1 LSNERLTDNAF
12 HLTTGLAAARSAA
25 GECERSAHRGSD
37 QPLSGFMHRP
47 FAPRYATLERAAV
60 ITAFILL
67 LAFTVLGNPAASEA
81 QPTGTIARI
90 GLLRSGS
97 PPDPFVE
104 AFRDGLR
111 ELGYVEGRNLVIE
124 YRWAKGRDELLPGL
138 AADLV
143 RLKVDVIVTSG
154 APALLASKHATSEIP
169 IVMAVTG
176 DPVGLGLVASFA
188 RPGGNI
194 TGLAYQTDELA
205 GKWVQLL
212 KEAVPGV
219 SRVAALADR
228 RGGGQQGRTAEV
240 AAQSVGVRL
249 QVLTVGRPDDFETA
263 FAKVKREHAE
273 ALIVLG
279 SPFFSTH
286 RARLVEL
293 AARHRLPAMY
303 HQREFVEGAGGLMS
317 YGPDFRD
324 LFRRAATYVDKVLK
338 GATPGNLPVEQ
349 PSKFELVINLRTA
362 KTLGLTIPLS
372 LLQRADRVI
381 E

>member
-1 LSNERLTDNAF
+1 MIF
-12 HLTTGLAAARSAA
+12 
-25 GECERSAHRGSD
+25 
-37 QPLSGFMHRP
+37 
-47 FAPRYATLERAAV
+47 
-60 ITAFILL
+60 
-67 LAFTVLGNPAASEA
+67 VLPAASEA
-81 QPTGTIARI
+81 QPTGTVAHI

-104 AFRDGLR
+104 AFRQGLR
-111 ELGYVEGRNLVIE
+111 ELGYVEGQNIVIE
-124 YRWAKGRDELLPGL
+124 YRWAKGRDKLLPDL

-143 RLKVDVIVTSG
+143 RHKVAVIVTSG

-188 RPGGNI
+188 RPGGNV
-194 TGLAYQTDELA
+194 TGLSYQTDELA

-212 KEAVPGV
+212 KEAVPRV
-219 SRVAALADR
+219 SRIVALADH
-228 RGGGQQGRTAEV
+228 RGGGQQVKTAEV
-240 AAQSVGVRL
+240 AARTVGVSL
-249 QVLTVGRPDDFETA
+249 QVLTVGRPDDFETT
-263 FAKVKREHAE
+263 FAEAKRRHAE

-279 SPFFSTH
+279 SPFFSTY

-293 AARHRLPAMY
+293 AARYRLPTMY

-317 YGPDFRD
+317 YGPDLRD
-324 LFRRAATYVDKVLK
+324 LFRRAAVYVDKVLK
-338 GATPGNLPVEQ
+338 GAKPGDLPVEQ
-349 PSKFELVINLRTA
+349 ASKFELVINLRTA